1 MTSVTV
7 RRAVA
12 AASVAWVAL
21 LAIAPAVAA
30 RASSGTLAYVL
41 AAPAYLIGAVLCHQL
56 PERSFHFGA
65 AQWPVCARC
74 AGIYGGAA
82 LGLLFSAVA
91 PLGATETAA
100 VARARAVIVAA
111 ALPSAA
117 TLLYEWV
124 TGIAPANATRAAAG
138 ALLGAIVA
146 WVGAAASVPRRA
158 VGVH

>member
-7 RRAVA
+7 RRVLA
-12 AASVAWVAL
+12 AISVAWVAF
-21 LAIAPAVAA
+21 LAIAPAVAVQG
-30 RASSGTLAYVL
+30 SSGTLAYVL
-41 AAPAYLIGAVLCHQL
+41 AAPAYLVGAVLCHQL

-82 LGLLFSAVA
+82 VGLVLSASA
-91 PLGATETAA
+91 PIAAMETAA
-100 VARARAVIVAA
+100 AARARTVIFAAV
-111 ALPSAA
+111 LPLAA

-124 TGIAPANATRAAAG
+124 TGIAPANGVRAAAG

-146 WVGAAASVPRRA
+146 WVCVAASLPRRA
-158 VGVH
+158 VGIH